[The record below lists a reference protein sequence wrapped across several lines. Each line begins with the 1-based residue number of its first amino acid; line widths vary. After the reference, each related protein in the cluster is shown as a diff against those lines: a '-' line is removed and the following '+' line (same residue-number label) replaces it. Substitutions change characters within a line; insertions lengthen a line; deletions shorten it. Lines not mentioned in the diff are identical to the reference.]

1 MYAMVVRKI
10 RFIMVRILG
19 KASVSWRTKTT
30 LIREV
35 ICEIAEQPKW
45 NVDRQTD
52 DFSALFWLLRFQPD
66 HFSDSS

>member
-1 MYAMVVRKI
+1 MAC
-10 RFIMVRILG
+10 ILG
-19 KASVSWRTKTT
+19 KASTSWGTKTT
-30 LIREV
+30 LICEV

-52 DFSALFWLLRFQPD
+52 GFSALFWLLQFQPD